1 METVNLTTVSAAVAV
16 LEPLEAKLEKLLATC
31 PFANVVIG
39 HGEVYHAIQALKEV
53 EARYPVLPEW
63 IQDDVE
69 DKIFRAKRLIRQNA

>member
-16 LEPLEAKLEKLLATC
+16 LEPLEAKLEKLLSNR
-31 PFANVVIG
+31 FAYVVVG
-39 HGEVYHAIQALKEV
+39 HGEVKHTIQALKEV

-69 DKIFRAKRLIRQNA
+69 DKIFRAKRLIRQNS

>member
-16 LEPLEAKLEKLLATC
+16 LQPLEAKLKELLPTY
-31 PFANVVIG
+31 FAYVVVG
-39 HGEVYHAIQALKEV
+39 HGEVHHTILSLKKV

-69 DKIFRAKRLIRQNA
+69 DVIFRAKRLIRRFA